1 MRDCKRIRNHD
12 RKTFSQLL
20 AYALKILRFLNS
32 LPLSTLH
39 FPLSF
44 PHLDRL
50 VALSPADGGIEGQ
63 RPKGKVD
70 VQRPRFNVQR
80 KDLHCTCAPV
90 HLCTPAL
97 PLSTFHFPPSTF
109 HFPLSL
115 SPPRPVRHPLP
126 PEKNPKLYQVI
137 EKKAEFSCINFFPG
151 RRRTNS
157 WQDPGSRKRDNT
169 LKLLGKFNARPYWYG
184 CCLIFRCERSVD
196 SLETPFLR
204 QGYPGG
210 RFKMKKED
218 WK

>member
-109 HFPLSL
+109 HLPLSTFHSL
-115 SPPRPVRHPLP
+115 YPPLDPCDIRCPRKKTPSCTKSLKKKRNFLVSIFFLAGVAPTRGKTREA
-126 PEKNPKLYQVI
+126 EKEI
-137 EKKAEFSCINFFPG
+137 
-151 RRRTNS
+151 
-157 WQDPGSRKRDNT
+157 
-169 LKLLGKFNARPYWYG
+169 
-184 CCLIFRCERSVD
+184 
-196 SLETPFLR
+196 TP
-204 QGYPGG
+204 
-210 RFKMKKED
+210 
-218 WK
+218 